1 MVSFKKQTKSSK
13 HTIEVSHNGYIKNY
27 KKIVKRKIIFQENEN
42 YLKGEDSIISSI
54 SKNKEIVF
62 HIRFHILPNILI
74 TQTNNKRSV
83 ILKTEKGNIWLFW
96 ANKDIELEESVYMD
110 KNNVKETKQIVLK
123 GITKHNREK
132 INWSLS
138 KK

>member
-1 MVSFKKQTKSSK
+1 M
-13 HTIEVSHNGYIKNY
+13 
-27 KKIVKRKIIFQENEN
+27 
-42 YLKGEDSIISSI
+42 
-54 SKNKEIVF
+54 
-62 HIRFHILPNILI
+62 I

-83 ILKTEKGNIWLFW
+83 ILKTQKGNIWLFI

-110 KNNVKETKQIVLK
+110 KNNIKETKQIVLK
-123 GITKHNREK
+123 GITRNNREK